1 MSPRKHSRS
10 EKFRSLYLW
19 HRYAGLVG
27 ALLVAWLATTGLLL
41 NHSDHL
47 DLANRHVSQEWL
59 LSLYGIAP
67 PSQIEGLSVDGH
79 WLAQGGD
86 RAYLDG
92 HLIGTGNIVGAASTA
107 FGVVVAF
114 PGHLQLHLDDGELV
128 EALPFTTTPAPLS
141 NVIVTNEGVVLVAG
155 DDGFLANEDFTTFT
169 PTRIPDVRGTEFLPL
184 PEDLAQTVRVD
195 VLHHS
200 LTWERVLLDLHAG
213 RMFSGA
219 GVWLA
224 DIAALLLLLLAV
236 TGVIVWVQ
244 RTTRNRR

>member
-19 HRYAGLVG
+19 HRYAGLAG
-27 ALLVAWLATTGLLL
+27 ALLVVWLATTGLLL

-47 DLANRHVSQEWL
+47 DLANRHVSQNWL

-67 PSQIEGLSVDGH
+67 PSQIEGLLVDGH
-79 WLAQGGD
+79 WVAESGN

-92 HLIGTGNIVGAASTA
+92 RFIGAGNVVGAASTA
-107 FGVVVAF
+107 FGLIVAF
-114 PGHLQLHLDDGELV
+114 PDRLHLYLDGGELV
-128 EALPFTTTPAPLS
+128 EALPFTATAAPLS
-141 NVIVTNEGVVLVAG
+141 DVIVMNEGVVLVAG
-155 DDGFLANEDFTTFT
+155 NDAFLANEDFTKFT
-169 PTRIPDVRGTEFLPL
+169 PTRTPDVRGTELLLL
-184 PEDLAQTVRVD
+184 PEDVAQAVRVD

-213 RMFSGA
+213 RMFGGA